1 MSDGFI
7 EAFLRDSNA
16 RAIDEKVDQAALV
29 GSGPARSPLGVYNA
43 AGTQTISF
51 SAAGDVVNAANF
63 QRELA
68 DVNVK
73 NRQYGEQQDY
83 CRRLFEKGPNL
94 LVEQTPSSL

>member
-1 MSDGFI
+1 MSDGLI

-29 GSGPARSPLGVYNA
+29 GSGPARSYNA

-63 QRELA
+63 QGELA

-83 CRRLFEKGPNL
+83 CRRLFEKGPTL